1 MGGGREGTQK
11 MENHSISDRK
21 SLKRVSYGESLQG
34 QQPASQPASHIDD
47 NNVYNNLFFSPSLSR
62 LSMENLRILNFPK
75 EWSESTPALS
85 TIL

>member
-34 QQPASQPASHIDD
+34 QQPASQPATLMTTMYTIT
-47 NNVYNNLFFSPSLSR
+47 FSSLPLSLSFVYGK
-62 LSMENLRILNFPK
+62 SANSQFSQGVE
-75 EWSESTPALS
+75 
-85 TIL
+85 